1 MLTGMKRAGKSDD
14 RISKAG
20 PHLAGKRDIED
31 MEYAIGIL
39 KVKLHS
45 TTNLPDKIRLYNQIK
60 TLQDNISRLRSEV

>member
-1 MLTGMKRAGKSDD
+1 MLSGMKSAEKSDD
-14 RISKAG
+14 RISKAD

-45 TTNLPDKIRLYNQIK
+45 TTNLPDKVRLYNQIK
-60 TLQDNISRLRSEV
+60 TLQDNISRLRSEA